1 MASPEHSNRLRAGRV
16 SEAGRIYFV
25 TTVTWNRTPL
35 FRDVR
40 HARTASRLCHRT
52 ATWRDARCLAW
63 VLMPDHWHGLI
74 ELGDEDLHRAVGRF
88 KAAVSRA
95 IKRETRRESPV
106 WQRTFHDR
114 ALRYDDDIKAAARY
128 LVANPLRAGLVSQIG
143 QYPYWNAVWL

>member
-1 MASPEHSNRLRAGRV
+1 M
-16 SEAGRIYFV
+16 
-25 TTVTWNRTPL
+25 
-35 FRDVR
+35 
-40 HARTASRLCHRT
+40 
-52 ATWRDARCLAW
+52 AW